1 MLEVKDKKIEIESK
15 EVSMM
20 REQLE
25 LEVFFRCLGKRYLKN
40 VDLMGGAEVVGN
52 VKVLGRS

>member
-52 VKVLGRS
+52 VKVLGRL